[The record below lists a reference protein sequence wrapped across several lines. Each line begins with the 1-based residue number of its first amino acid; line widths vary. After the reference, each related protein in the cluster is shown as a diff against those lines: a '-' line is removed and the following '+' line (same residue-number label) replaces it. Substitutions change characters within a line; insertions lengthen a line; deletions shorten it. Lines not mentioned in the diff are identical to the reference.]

1 MKHLCTW
8 DSRKRKSK
16 DKVNA
21 LLFSKRMSSWGNLPL
36 IIHKRISGNHMMS
49 TLKIIPRPSPN
60 RKEER
65 IKQLTTIKVIPSMNN
80 NVIKHNL
87 YNNLVP
93 SDIDAYT
100 LEYIDFQK
108 RSIWYFRSNSK
119 AVGKITKISE
129 ENKH

>member
-1 MKHLCTW
+1 M
-8 DSRKRKSK
+8 
-16 DKVNA
+16 
-21 LLFSKRMSSWGNLPL
+21 
-36 IIHKRISGNHMMS
+36 
-49 TLKIIPRPSPN
+49 
-60 RKEER
+60 
-65 IKQLTTIKVIPSMNN
+65 IPSMNN

-108 RSIWYFRSNSK
+108 RSIWYFRSNSE